1 MPFVNEWAEPY
12 LPLFAKLHPDLDET
26 NLKLEMKD
34 VLDNMRDTL
43 GGCNPESLEA
53 YIENTYTATATEEI
67 REELG
72 KLEEKTKFR
81 QTDIANLVCLLQGI
95 TKELYK
101 ADQDRNYKEACFK
114 AKKISDIGERLKDE
128 YLALFNREQLNIRI
142 GRNE

>member
-1 MPFVNEWAEPY
+1 MPFVREWAEPY

-34 VLDNMRDTL
+34 VLDNMRDSI

-53 YIENTYTATATEEI
+53 YIENTYATTAAEEI
-67 REELG
+67 RAELYKLNIRTAVTDVASLVC
-72 KLEEKTKFR
+72 KLETY
-81 QTDIANLVCLLQGI
+81 

-114 AKKISDIGERLKDE
+114 AKRISHLGERLKDE
-128 YLALFNREQLNIRI
+128 YFTLFNQEKLNIRV

>member
-1 MPFVNEWAEPY
+1 MPFVSEWAEPY
-12 LPLFAKLHPDLDET
+12 LPLFAKLHPDLNET

-53 YIENTYTATATEEI
+53 YIENTYTTAATEEI

-72 KLEEKTKFR
+72 KLERKSKPPEV
-81 QTDIANLVCLLQGI
+81 DIAHLVCLLQNI

-101 ADQDRNYKEACFK
+101 ADQDRDYKKACFK
-114 AKKISDIGERLKDE
+114 ARKVMSIGEKLRNE
-128 YLALFNREQLNIRI
+128 YLFLFNREWLGIKI

>member
-1 MPFVNEWAEPY
+1 MPFVREWAEPY

-34 VLDNMRDTL
+34 VLDNMRDSI

-53 YIENTYTATATEEI
+53 YIENTYATTAAEEI
-67 REELG
+67 RAELYKLSIRTAVTDVASLVC
-72 KLEEKTKFR
+72 KLE
-81 QTDIANLVCLLQGI
+81 IY

-114 AKKISDIGERLKDE
+114 AKRISHLGERLKDE
-128 YLALFNREQLNIRI
+128 YFTLFNQEKLNIRV